1 MSTNIV
7 FIYFFHNIQL
17 NDLLYF
23 VVILVVFMLA
33 YGVAKQAVLYPNT
46 RDVKEAFVNIW
57 NRPYWQMYGELFYE
71 DIFGEYYDVKILGYK
86 LWNKNIFL

>member
-1 MSTNIV
+1 
-7 FIYFFHNIQL
+7 
-17 NDLLYF
+17 
-23 VVILVVFMLA
+23 MLA

-71 DIFGEYYDVKILGYK
+71 DIFGEWYKNFIQFHIIHDTRVKILEFIRSF
-86 LWNKNIFL
+86 LDCKN